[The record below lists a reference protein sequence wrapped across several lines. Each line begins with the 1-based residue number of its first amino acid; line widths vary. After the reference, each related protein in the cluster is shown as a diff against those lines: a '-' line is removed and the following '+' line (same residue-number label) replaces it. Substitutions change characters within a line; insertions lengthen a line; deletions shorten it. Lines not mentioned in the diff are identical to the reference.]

1 MQLINESPIQKGDL
15 TTQTKDHHVPEAN
28 KLVWIPSA
36 VKVPNFISNP
46 LKTMDEQEIKQPQET
61 KKNNNNSKLKRDTE
75 ENGNKETAPAKR
87 DRSDTEEDNIEEE
100 EREENASKVIKRKR
114 RSGGKHQMAACA
126 ACKLKRKKCDGL
138 YPVCSGCTKRGTECT
153 IVDATTGREIPRNYI
168 ETLEK
173 NIKKLQDQTDRFS
186 NLEEKYNKLLKK
198 VSFYQNNSQSI
209 DHKENKDNSKEGVV
223 HQGFH
228 KQEPLENT
236 HPTSISYAK
245 GNEIPI
251 AEKPK
256 DLASDIGFLTL
267 TATSESGFLGPS
279 SACSIAKAISLAIG
293 GRSGFSGATTTSTV
307 NESDIKET
315 MEMPFKKPTVKSGR
329 IYLTAYK
336 NFVHLQYPFLNWDSI
351 ISKFEDVILRDS
363 KDQESLFFIY
373 MIFAIGC
380 LLLEDST
387 PHTSSIYTLTFYN
400 KAFENIGQIIEAS
413 NLTTVQAYL
422 LIAVFSQKIPDGPS
436 IWQTTGLAIRIAVA
450 LGLHREPYKS
460 KRRQPSEAMKA
471 LEDLKSRVFWS
482 AYGMERINGLVL
494 GRPFS
499 IADID
504 IDAPYPGE
512 TEENAVAI
520 HVIRLRRIQSN
531 ICTFVYKPH
540 KFTDDVEEIDATR
553 VQILLELKDWMS
565 TFPAKVNP
573 TSTYDTNN
581 WSIVS
586 YHNCVLLLLRPVVL
600 AIAKLKEKSS
610 MRLLE
615 WFKVFTQSASS
626 ICLNYKL
633 LHSKG
638 KLSYTWMTIHCCF
651 VSGMS
656 FLYCLWLDKS
666 LKLLQWRSKS
676 HIYDTISACSMI
688 LYVLAEKWP
697 RAKVFRDT
705 FDKMSKTVLNSEN
718 GNGEIQESKKVF
730 TDILT
735 HGLFEGNFGIDQYLG
750 HKYQLNVNSVYNSL
764 DEENFSA
771 ERSNSQTNN
780 NYMNGNDTS
789 MEIYDN
795 IMNQQN
801 DPLLDF
807 LNTSGD
813 PLLKDIF
820 YEIEDNYSF

>member
-1 MQLINESPIQKGDL
+1 MQVINESPIQEGDL
-15 TTQTKDHHVPEAN
+15 SRPAKNPHVSEAN

-36 VKVPNFISNP
+36 VKLTSFVSNTQKP
-46 LKTMDEQEIKQPQET
+46 INEKENEQTRETSHNKLKLKNDTGENAT
-61 KKNNNNSKLKRDTE
+61 KKT
-75 ENGNKETAPAKR
+75 TPTKR
-87 DRSDTEEDNIEEE
+87 DRSDTEQYSEDEEIKE
-100 EREENASKVIKRKR
+100 GASKLIKRKR

-138 YPVCSGCTKRGTECT
+138 YPVCSGCIKRGTECT

-173 NIKKLQDQTDRFS
+173 NIKNLQEQTDRF
-186 NLEEKYNKLLKK
+186 LDIEKKYSKLLKA
-198 VSFYQNNSQSI
+198 VNVYQNDFNTE
-209 DHKENKDNSKEGVV
+209 KKNNNSKDGVV
-223 HQGFH
+223 HQEFH
-228 KQEPLENT
+228 KQEPQET
-236 HPTSISYAK
+236 IKPVDISKAK
-245 GNEIPI
+245 GNETP
-251 AEKPK
+251 APEKSK

-267 TATSESGFLGPS
+267 NATSESGFLGPS

-293 GRSGFSGATTTSTV
+293 GRSGFSGATTTSSV
-307 NESDIKET
+307 NESYIKET
-315 MEMPFKKPTVKSGR
+315 MEMPFKKPTMRSGE

-351 ISKFEDVILRDS
+351 LSKFEDVIVRDS

-387 PHTSSIYTLTFYN
+387 PHTSSIYTLTFYK
-400 KAFENIGQIIEAS
+400 KAFENIGQIVEAS

-460 KRRQPSEAMKA
+460 RRRQSSESLKA
-471 LEDLKSRVFWS
+471 IQDLKARVFWS

-504 IDAPYPGE
+504 IDAPYPDD

-540 KFTDDVEEIDATR
+540 KFSDNVEEIDATR

-610 MRLLE
+610 TRLLE

-656 FLYCLWLDKS
+656 FMYCLWLDKS

-705 FDKMSKTVLNSEN
+705 FDRMSKTVLNSEN
-718 GNGEIQESKKVF
+718 GNGEIQENRKVF

-735 HGLFEGNFGIDQYLG
+735 HGLFQGNFGIDQYLG
-750 HKYQLNVNSVYNSL
+750 HTYQLNVNSFYNSL
-764 DEENFSA
+764 DEENFPA
-771 ERSNSQTNN
+771 ERSNSQANN
-780 NYMNGNDTS
+780 NSMNGNEAST
-789 MEIYDN
+789 ELYEN
-795 IMNQQN
+795 LMNQEN

-820 YEIEDNYSF
+820 YEIEDNFSF